1 MSNSQKHTE
10 NIKKSIDD
18 VIGANTVLKRKKK
31 TEDDISR
38 EKFELIIRTLEEVE
52 VRAMLME
59 QDFDLAFGTY
69 DEKFYTII
77 DNLLGLYLGPDAT
90 DIVNFYL
97 YNRIEPDGTINQIMN
112 ESGEVVP
119 LDTPADLW
127 ELVNFLKTNPLKKKK

>member
-1 MSNSQKHTE
+1 
-10 NIKKSIDD
+10 
-18 VIGANTVLKRKKK
+18 
-31 TEDDISR
+31 
-38 EKFELIIRTLEEVE
+38 
-52 VRAMLME
+52 MLME

-127 ELVNFLKTNPLKKKK
+127 ELVNFLKANPLKKKK